1 MAVVTLSWVSQRSGA
16 GFDTIAAM
24 IRLWLSRETPIPVRE
39 QLSAQLILGI
49 LSRRLAPGERLP
61 SVRELARRLKV
72 HANTV
77 SATYRDLAQRG
88 WVSQRRGSGVF
99 VCDLQMPA
107 GDASIET
114 FVRGCVEEGLARG
127 FSLPQLQAAFGIV
140 GREPRAQRLLV
151 VDPDADLARIL
162 AAEIGEAT
170 GNAVP
175 HASCADAVQMLTADT
190 CVLVNAAHAAE
201 VRELL
206 GQVSLRTI
214 PLKSMQDVLLGQ
226 RRPASDVLIAVVS
239 CSAAILHWAA
249 TLLSA
254 LGFAPDA
261 VLQRNPRDEHWKDGL
276 ASCDLV
282 AADIVTAGELPKGIA
297 PIVFRVVS
305 EEFLDEMRAL
315 VTTHGVTGRS
325 EH

>member
-1 MAVVTLSWVSQRSGA
+1 
-16 GFDTIAAM
+16 M

-49 LSRRLAPGERLP
+49 LSRKLAPGERLP
-61 SVRELARRLKV
+61 SVRDLARRLKV

-77 SATYRDLAQRG
+77 SATYRDLAKRG

-99 VCDLQMPA
+99 VCELRMPE

-127 FSLPQLQAAFGIV
+127 FSLAQLQAVFGII
-140 GREPRAQRLLV
+140 GREPRAQRFLV
-151 VDPDADLARIL
+151 VDPDVELARIL
-162 AAEIGEAT
+162 AAEMGEAI
-170 GNAVP
+170 GNEVP
-175 HASCADAVQMLTADT
+175 YVSCADAVEMLTADT
-190 CVLVNAAHAAE
+190 CVLVNAAHATE
-201 VRELL
+201 VRDLL
-206 GQVSLRTI
+206 GEASLRTI

-226 RRPASDVLIAVVS
+226 RRPASNVLIAVVS
-239 CSAAILHWAA
+239 RSESILHWAA

-261 VLQRNPRDEHWKDGL
+261 ILRRNPCNKHWQDGL
-276 ASCDLV
+276 AACDLV
-282 AADIVTAGELPKGIA
+282 AVDVVTAAELPKDMT

-305 EEFLDEMRAL
+305 DEFLDEMRAL
-315 VTTHGVTGRS
+315 VAKTP
-325 EH
+325 